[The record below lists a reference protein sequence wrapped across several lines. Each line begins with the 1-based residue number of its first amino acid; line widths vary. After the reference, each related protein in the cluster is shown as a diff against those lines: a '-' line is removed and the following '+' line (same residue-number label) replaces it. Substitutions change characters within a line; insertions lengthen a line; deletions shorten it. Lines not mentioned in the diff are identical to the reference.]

1 MKLIQLTDTVYWWS
15 MNMYKF
21 SIDPSKDGEYDTII
35 LDEV

>member
-1 MKLIQLTDTVYWWS
+1 MKLIQLTDTGYWWT

-21 SIDPSKDGEYDTII
+21 SFEPSKYCEYDTII